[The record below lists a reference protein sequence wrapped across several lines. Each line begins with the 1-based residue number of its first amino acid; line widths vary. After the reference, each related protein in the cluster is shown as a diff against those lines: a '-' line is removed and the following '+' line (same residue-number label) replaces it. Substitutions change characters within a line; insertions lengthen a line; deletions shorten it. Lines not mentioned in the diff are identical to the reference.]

1 MGVRGVD
8 FMTLRAQPVAL
19 AREAAAV
26 RFDRHLQRM
35 IVGRSVH
42 PVTARTRRLAFPKT
56 ARERERLRAIEA
68 ARTAVGPEITLRI
81 GLGNRLGDEKR
92 QPENLVAV
100 ARPEPAENGGPG
112 CVAVGAGHAELSRRR
127 PL

>member
-1 MGVRGVD
+1 MAVRGVD

-68 ARTAVGPEITLRI
+68 ARTAVGPEINLRNV
-81 GLGNRLGDEKR
+81 LGNRQADVKR
-92 QPENLVAV
+92 QCVILVAV
-100 ARPEPAENGGPG
+100 CTLISE
-112 CVAVGAGHAELSRRR
+112 AVL
-127 PL
+127 